1 MNHTPPGTL
10 FVVATPIG
18 HRADASQRMISTLQQ
33 VSLIAAEDTRHSQ
46 PLLSHYDIT
55 TPLCSLHEHNEH
67 SQSQQLVDKLL
78 KGESI
83 AVISDAGTPG
93 ISDPGQVLVQLAH
106 QHHIPV
112 SPIPGANAAISLMSV
127 TGFKNGRFLF
137 IGFLP
142 TKTQER
148 ATLLKE
154 LKEEPYTLLFY
165 EAPHRIKETLST
177 LCDVFG
183 EDRSIVIGRELTKLF
198 EEVHSTTLGEA
209 IIWVSDN
216 PNRRKGEYV
225 LAVEAYQVD
234 QRTLDET
241 RHDKLITELLSKL
254 SLSDAVKLAVNITG
268 EKKNFLYDRA
278 LRLATP

>member
-1 MNHTPPGTL
+1 MTSPRHCVRYMNIMNTL
-10 FVVATPIG
+10 KANN
-18 HRADASQRMISTLQQ
+18 
-33 VSLIAAEDTRHSQ
+33 SLINSLKENL
-46 PLLSHYDIT
+46 LLS
-55 TPLCSLHEHNEH
+55 
-67 SQSQQLVDKLL
+67 SQTL
-78 KGESI
+78 
-83 AVISDAGTPG
+83 AR
-93 ISDPGQVLVQLAH
+93 SDPGQVLVQLAH